1 MCLECLCWIKDK
13 KTGLGR
19 AGMSG
24 SRAFHTGLGLV
35 AVVLWST
42 TIALGRSLSEELGMF
57 TAGAL
62 VFGLAGVLG
71 IAGQAASGRLRCTLA
86 ALTPV
91 FLLRCG
97 ALFAFY
103 ELCLYLALGLS
114 RNRAQVVEV
123 ALVHYLWPMLTLA
136 FAVIAFRIRARPAFW
151 AGALLAMAG
160 VALAMTQDERLSWQA
175 FQANVANNAAPYGVA
190 LVAAAAWALYS
201 VSSRSW
207 QSEAHGRA
215 VVVWM
220 LLAGVLLGTACLF
233 FPETTRWSGRA
244 ALELGYMAVSS
255 NLAYGFW
262 ERALRRGNVVLVVSA
277 SYMTPLFS
285 TIVSSLYLRVGG
297 GLRLWL
303 GCALVVLGAAL
314 CNGMVEEEGGVARE
328 PQPAPEAQG

>member
-1 MCLECLCWIKDK
+1 
-13 KTGLGR
+13 
-19 AGMSG
+19 MSG
-24 SRAFHTGLGLV
+24 SRALHTGLGL
-35 AVVLWST
+35 AAIALWST
-42 TIALGRSLSEELGMF
+42 TIALGRSLSEQLGMF

-71 IAGQAASGRLRCTLA
+71 VASQAVTGRLRGTLGTLSPA
-86 ALTPV
+86 

-136 FAVIAFRIRARPAFW
+136 FTVIAFRIRARPAFW
-151 AGALLAMAG
+151 AGAVLAMGG

-175 FQANVANNAAPYGVA
+175 FQANVAANAAPYGIA

-201 VSSRSW
+201 VSSQSW
-207 QSEAHGRA
+207 SGEGHGRA

-220 LLAGVLLGTACLF
+220 LLAGIVLGAARLF

-262 ERALRRGNVVLVVSA
+262 ERALRRGNVILVVSA
-277 SYMTPLFS
+277 SYLTPLLS
-285 TIVSSLYLRVGG
+285 TIVSSIYLRVGG

-303 GCALVVLGAAL
+303 GCAAVVLGAAL
-314 CNGMVEEEGGVARE
+314 CNMMVEGEERMATGRDGLPVGHE
-328 PQPAPEAQG
+328 GT

>member
-1 MCLECLCWIKDK
+1 MG
-13 KTGLGR
+13 T
-19 AGMSG
+19 
-24 SRAFHTGLGLV
+24 SRALNTALGLI
-35 AVVLWST
+35 AIVLWST
-42 TIALGRSLSEELGMF
+42 TIALGRSLSEQLGMF

-62 VFGLAGVLG
+62 VFGLAGILG
-71 IAGQAASGRLRCTLA
+71 FAAHAVTGRLRGTLG
-86 ALTPV
+86 ALSPA
-91 FLLRCG
+91 FILRCG

-123 ALVHYLWPMLTLA
+123 ALVHYLWPMLTLT
-136 FAVIAFRIRARPAFW
+136 FTVLAFRIRTKPAFW
-151 AGALLAMAG
+151 AGAVLAMAG
-160 VALAMTQDERLSWQA
+160 VALAMTQDDRLSWQA
-175 FQANVANNAAPYGVA
+175 FQANVAANAAPYGIA

-201 VSSRSW
+201 VSSRGWSG
-207 QSEAHGRA
+207 EGHGRA

-220 LLAGVLLGTACLF
+220 LLTGVVLGAARLF
-233 FPETTRWSGRA
+233 FPEATHWSRRA
-244 ALELGYMAVSS
+244 ALELGYMVVSS

-314 CNGMVEEEGGVARE
+314 CNVMVEGNERVAEGSVPVADARVEEA
-328 PQPAPEAQG
+328 

>member
-1 MCLECLCWIKDK
+1 V
-13 KTGLGR
+13 
-19 AGMSG
+19 SG
-24 SRAFHTGLGLV
+24 SRAFHTGLGLI
-35 AVVLWST
+35 AIVLWST
-42 TIALGRSLSEELGMF
+42 TIALGRSLSEQLGMF

-71 IAGQAASGRLRCTLA
+71 IAAQAVSGRLRGTLA
-86 ALTPV
+86 TLTPA

-97 ALFAFY
+97 ALFASY

-136 FAVIAFRIRARPAFW
+136 FTVLAYRIRARPAFW
-151 AGALLAMAG
+151 GGAVLAMAG

-175 FQANVANNAAPYGVA
+175 FQANVSANAAPYGIA
-190 LVAAAAWALYS
+190 LVAAVAWALYS

-207 QSEAHGRA
+207 SGEGHGRA
-215 VVVWM
+215 VVAWM
-220 LLAGVLLGTACLF
+220 LLAGVVLGAARLF

-262 ERALRRGNVVLVVSA
+262 ERALRKGSVILVVSA
-277 SYMTPLFS
+277 SYLTPLLS
-285 TIVSSLYLRVGG
+285 TIVSSAYLRVGV
-297 GLRLWL
+297 GLRLWV
-303 GCALVVLGAAL
+303 GCAMVVLGAAL
-314 CNGMVEEEGGVARE
+314 CNVMVEGE
-328 PQPAPEAQG
+328 

>member
-1 MCLECLCWIKDK
+1 
-13 KTGLGR
+13 
-19 AGMSG
+19 MSG
-24 SRAFHTGLGLV
+24 SRALHTGLGLV
-35 AVVLWST
+35 AIALWST
-42 TIALGRSLSEELGMF
+42 TIALGRSLSERLGMF

-71 IAGQAASGRLRCTLA
+71 VAVQAVSGRLCGTLA
-86 ALTPV
+86 ALKPA

-123 ALVHYLWPMLTLA
+123 ALVHYLWPMLTLVFTVLA
-136 FAVIAFRIRARPAFW
+136 FHIRVRPAFW
-151 AGALLAMAG
+151 AGAVLAMAG
-160 VALAMTQDERLSWQA
+160 VALAMTQDEGLSWPA
-175 FQANVANNAAPYGVA
+175 LQANVSANAAPYGIA

-207 QSEAHGRA
+207 RGEGHGRA
-215 VVVWM
+215 VVAWM
-220 LLAGVLLGTACLF
+220 LLTGVVLGTVRLAY
-233 FPETTRWSGRA
+233 PETTRWSGGA

-262 ERALRRGNVVLVVSA
+262 ERALRKGNVILVVSA
-277 SYMTPLFS
+277 SYLTPLLS
-285 TIVSSLYLRVGG
+285 TIVSSLYLRVGV

-303 GCALVVLGAAL
+303 GCALVVLGAVL
-314 CNGMVEEEGGVARE
+314 CNVMVEAEERVPTGRNGF
-328 PQPAPEAQG
+328 PLGDAQV

>member
-1 MCLECLCWIKDK
+1 M
-13 KTGLGR
+13 LG
-19 AGMSG
+19 
-24 SRAFHTGLGLV
+24 TTLGLI

-71 IAGQAASGRLRCTLA
+71 VTVQAVSGRLRGTLA
-86 ALTPV
+86 AMTPA

-97 ALFAFY
+97 VLFAFY

-136 FAVIAFRIRARPAFW
+136 FTVIAFRIRARPAFW
-151 AGALLAMAG
+151 VGALLAMAG
-160 VALAMTQDERLSWQA
+160 VALAMTQDEHLSWQA
-175 FQANVANNAAPYGVA
+175 FQANVTANAPPYGIA
-190 LVAAAAWALYS
+190 LVAAAAWAVYS
-201 VSSRSW
+201 VSSRNW
-207 QSEAHGRA
+207 QGEAQGRA

-220 LLAGVLLGTACLF
+220 LLAGVLLGTARLF
-233 FPETTRWSGRA
+233 FPEATRWSGRT

-285 TIVSSLYLRVGG
+285 TVVSSLYLRVGG

-303 GCALVVLGAAL
+303 GCALVVLGAVL
-314 CNGMVEEEGGVARE
+314 CNLMVEGEGGVTRQ
-328 PQPAPEAQG
+328 PQPVAEARG

>member
-1 MCLECLCWIKDK
+1 
-13 KTGLGR
+13 
-19 AGMSG
+19 
-24 SRAFHTGLGLV
+24 
-35 AVVLWST
+35 
-42 TIALGRSLSEELGMF
+42 MF

-62 VFGLAGVLG
+62 VFGLAGALG
-71 IAGQAASGRLRCTLA
+71 LAAQAVSGRLRGTLRALTLA
-86 ALTPV
+86 

-136 FAVIAFRIRARPAFW
+136 FTVLAYRIRARPAFW
-151 AGALLAMAG
+151 AGAVLAMAG
-160 VALAMTQDERLSWQA
+160 VALAMAQDQRLSWHS
-175 FQANVANNAAPYGVA
+175 FQANVAANAAPYGIA

-207 QSEAHGRA
+207 PDERHGRA
-215 VVVWM
+215 VVAWM
-220 LLAGVLLGTACLF
+220 LLTGVVLGVARLF

-262 ERALRRGNVVLVVSA
+262 ERALRKGSVILVVSA
-277 SYMTPLFS
+277 SYLTPLLS
-285 TIVSSLYLRVGG
+285 TIVSSLYLRVGV

-314 CNGMVEEEGGVARE
+314 CNVMVEGE
-328 PQPAPEAQG
+328 

>member
-1 MCLECLCWIKDK
+1 V
-13 KTGLGR
+13 
-19 AGMSG
+19 SG
-24 SRAFHTGLGLV
+24 SRAFHTGLGLI
-35 AVVLWST
+35 AIALWST
-42 TIALGRSLSEELGMF
+42 TIALGRSLSEQLGMF

-71 IAGQAASGRLRCTLA
+71 IAAQAVSGRLRGTLA
-86 ALTPV
+86 ALSPA
-91 FLLRCG
+91 FALRCG

-136 FAVIAFRIRARPAFW
+136 FTVLAFRIRAKPAFW
-151 AGALLAMAG
+151 AGAVLAMAG

-175 FQANVANNAAPYGVA
+175 FQANVSANAAPYGIA

-207 QSEAHGRA
+207 SGEGHGRA
-215 VVVWM
+215 VVAWM
-220 LLAGVLLGTACLF
+220 LLTGIVLGAARLF
-233 FPETTRWSGRA
+233 FPETTRWSGRTV
-244 ALELGYMAVSS
+244 LELGYMAVSS

-262 ERALRRGNVVLVVSA
+262 ERALRKGNVILVVSA
-277 SYMTPLFS
+277 SYLTPLFS
-285 TIVSSLYLRVGG
+285 TIVSSLYLRVGA

-314 CNGMVEEEGGVARE
+314 CNVMVEGEGRAARGRD
-328 PQPAPEAQG
+328 PLPARDERG

>member
-1 MCLECLCWIKDK
+1 
-13 KTGLGR
+13 
-19 AGMSG
+19 MSG
-24 SRAFHTGLGLV
+24 SRALHTGLGL
-35 AVVLWST
+35 AAIALWST
-42 TIALGRSLSEELGMF
+42 TIALGRSLSEQLGMF

-71 IAGQAASGRLRCTLA
+71 VASQAVTGRLRGTLGTLSPA
-86 ALTPV
+86 

-136 FAVIAFRIRARPAFW
+136 FTVIAFRIRARPAFW
-151 AGALLAMAG
+151 AGAVLAMGG

-175 FQANVANNAAPYGVA
+175 FQANVAANAAPYGIA

-201 VSSRSW
+201 VSSQSW
-207 QSEAHGRA
+207 SGEGHGRA

-220 LLAGVLLGTACLF
+220 LLAGIVLGAARLF

-262 ERALRRGNVVLVVSA
+262 ERALRRGNVILVVSA
-277 SYMTPLFS
+277 SYLTPLLS
-285 TIVSSLYLRVGG
+285 TVVSSIYLRVGG

-303 GCALVVLGAAL
+303 GCAAVVLGAAL
-314 CNGMVEEEGGVARE
+314 CNMMVEGEERMATGRDGLPVGHE
-328 PQPAPEAQG
+328 GT

>member
-1 MCLECLCWIKDK
+1 MN
-13 KTGLGR
+13 T
-19 AGMSG
+19 
-24 SRAFHTGLGLV
+24 SRVLNTGLGLV
-35 AVVLWST
+35 AIALWST
-42 TIALGRSLSEELGMF
+42 TIALGRSLSEQLGMF

-71 IAGQAASGRLRCTLA
+71 FAVQAVTGRLRSTLA
-86 ALTPV
+86 ALSPAFT
-91 FLLRCG
+91 LRCG

-136 FAVIAFRIRARPAFW
+136 FTVLAFRIRARPAFW
-151 AGALLAMAG
+151 AGAVLAMAG

-175 FQANVANNAAPYGVA
+175 FQANVTANAAPYGIA

-207 QSEAHGRA
+207 SGEGHGRA
-215 VVVWM
+215 VVIWM
-220 LLAGVLLGTACLF
+220 LLTGVVLGAARLF

-262 ERALRRGNVVLVVSA
+262 ERALRGGNVILVVSA
-277 SYMTPLFS
+277 SYLTPLFS
-285 TIVSSLYLRVGG
+285 TIVSSVYLRVGG

-314 CNGMVEEEGGVARE
+314 CNVMVERGERVATGSVPVGDARVEEA
-328 PQPAPEAQG
+328 